1 MVIRLCVG
9 PDITSSDMIRDDPDI
24 TTRKVER
31 KLSPYIC
38 VMGNLYDIRG
48 FSRTVDVDPLQCTS
62 QNPKSTSPYCNVVPM
77 IPGSF
82 QGCTHYNV
90 ASPSLSSAL

>member
-38 VMGNLYDIRG
+38 MMGDLYDIRG
-48 FSRTVDVDPLQCTS
+48 FSRTDVDPL
-62 QNPKSTSPYCNVVPM
+62 
-77 IPGSF
+77 
-82 QGCTHYNV
+82 
-90 ASPSLSSAL
+90 

>member
-1 MVIRLCVG
+1 MVIRSCVG

-38 VMGNLYDIRG
+38 MMGDLYDIRG
-48 FSRTVDVDPLQCTS
+48 FSRTDVDPFVMYLTKS
-62 QNPKSTSPYCNVVPM
+62 KIHKST
-77 IPGSF
+77 
-82 QGCTHYNV
+82 
-90 ASPSLSSAL
+90 L